1 MLLID
6 ESGKMWIRD
15 ILPSDLFIGAQ
26 DVLAMFG
33 CFAHAQDARVLGAG
47 KLILFKVF
55 IRKARR
61 FWAVICLIFKSA
73 SATLPG
79 QQRPSPASFAAR
91 WASLHLL
98 LTEIP
103 RRSGYLLPACE
114 LTPLFMCSILELE
127 VEANSPQN
135 SSARA
140 PQCGHPKGESC
151 SLGSDLLLHT
161 SSVLEK
167 HPALT

>member
-15 ILPSDLFIGAQ
+15 ILPSDLFTGAQ

-61 FWAVICLIFKSA
+61 FWAMICLIFKSA

-79 QQRPSPASFAAR
+79 QQHPSLA
-91 WASLHLL
+91 
-98 LTEIP
+98 
-103 RRSGYLLPACE
+103 
-114 LTPLFMCSILELE
+114 
-127 VEANSPQN
+127 
-135 SSARA
+135 
-140 PQCGHPKGESC
+140 
-151 SLGSDLLLHT
+151 
-161 SSVLEK
+161 SSVPPLPPSQRNGQVSTCFSPRSPGGAGTFSQRASSPPYSCAPSWSWK
-167 HPALT
+167 LKQIHPRIPQHGHRSVAIQRVRAALWALIFCFTPRLS